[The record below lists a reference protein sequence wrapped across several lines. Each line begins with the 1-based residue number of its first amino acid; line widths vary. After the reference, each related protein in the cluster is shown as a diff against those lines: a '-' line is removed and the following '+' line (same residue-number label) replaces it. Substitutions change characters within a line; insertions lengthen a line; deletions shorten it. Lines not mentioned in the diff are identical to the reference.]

1 MRAVLRW
8 VAIGVGL
15 VLVVAAGL
23 GLATYRRFS
32 GNIRTDSA
40 AEQTLARYAQQRPRP
55 LVPAARNILV
65 LGAGPQD
72 ADPQD
77 ADPQQADPQGADLQR
92 ADSRRVIPAPTASV
106 PAAGPDPRTAV
117 LLHLSADRGRA
128 AALGVPGGLMVHA
141 PRCRRPGGGASPA
154 AYEPFGAAFRD
165 GGAACAIRAFE
176 QLSGVR
182 VDHHLVLD
190 VGGFRKIAG
199 AVGARTGDHRRELM
213 RALVRET
220 SGDTLVHPARLYGL
234 LETATSSIT
243 ADPGLSSLPALYALA
258 GRLRALPP
266 GGLAVRTVPQAPAEG
281 GRAGPREPDADRLFA
296 ALRADRPLPA
306 ARSAAREDRA
316 VRRPLRP
323 PDRPG

>member
-40 AEQTLARYAQQRPRP
+40 AEQTLAAYAQQRPRP

-65 LGAGPQD
+65 LGA
-72 ADPQD
+72 DPQD
-77 ADPQQADPQGADLQR
+77 ADPRYAEPQGADPQPAEPGR
-92 ADSRRVIPAPTASV
+92 ADPRDTIPARTA
-106 PAAGPDPRTAV
+106 PAPSAARTDPRAAV

-141 PRCRRPGGGASPA
+141 PGCRRPGGGASPA

-165 GGAACAIRAFE
+165 GGAACAIRTFE

-182 VDHHLVLD
+182 VDHHLIVD
-190 VGGFRKIAG
+190 VDGFQKIAT
-199 AVGARTGDHRRELM
+199 AAGARTGDHRGELL

-220 SGDTLVHPARLYGL
+220 SGGTLVHPARLYGL

-258 GRLRALPP
+258 GRLRALPS
-266 GGLAVRTVPQAPAEG
+266 GGLAVRTVPQAPASG
-281 GRAGPREPDADRLFA
+281 GRAGPRQPDADRLFA
-296 ALRADRPLPA
+296 AVRADRPLPA
-306 ARSAAREDRA
+306 AGRAAR
-316 VRRPLRP
+316 
-323 PDRPG
+323 

>member
-8 VAIGVGL
+8 VATGVGL

-40 AEQTLARYAQQRPRP
+40 AEQTLARYAHQRPRP
-55 LVPAARNILV
+55 LVPEARNILV
-65 LGAGPQD
+65 LGADPRR
-72 ADPQD
+72 ADPR
-77 ADPQQADPQGADLQR
+77 GAVLAR
-92 ADSRRVIPAPTASV
+92 TGSV
-106 PAAGPDPRTAV
+106 SPVPPVSPGARSDPRAAV

-141 PRCRRPGGGASPA
+141 PSCRRTGGGASPA

-182 VDHHLVLD
+182 VDHHLVVD
-190 VGGFRKIAG
+190 VDGFEKIAG
-199 AVGARTGDHRRELM
+199 AAGARTGDHRGELL

-220 SGDTLVHPARLYGL
+220 GGGTLAHPARLYGL

-258 GRLRALPP
+258 GRLRALPS
-266 GGLAVRTVPQAPAEG
+266 GGLALRTVPQAPATRG
-281 GRAGPREPDADRLFA
+281 PAGPREPDADQLFA
-296 ALRADRPLPA
+296 AVRADRPLPA
-306 ARSAAREDRA
+306 AGHLSGRTSGRTSGWHQA
-316 VRRPLRP
+316 P
-323 PDRPG
+323 